1 MKTGY
6 KSITKLQAHLEEKIK
21 FVEGKFDEDDLGFIV
36 DNNTVLHLYALN
48 EENLEPI
55 VNYLIE
61 NKPEYLIGIMIKNN
75 QDKTPLDI
83 AYENE
88 NTRTLRLMFKGLEAL
103 KQDHASKR
111 LYEVFPALILSG
123 SKTFQDYLNTCFF
136 QTIQMKSMQYL
147 SMKSSQDEIITSHT
161 SCILSSEFLDKMM
174 NKSPEE
180 NILKEKMKQLQIMD
194 EEFQKEK
201 EKAEEERR
209 AKKQRYNY
217 SYL

>member
-1 MKTGY
+1 LVLKTGY
-6 KSITKLQAHLEEKIK
+6 KSITKLQAHLDEKIK
-21 FVEGKFDEDDLGFIV
+21 FTEGKFNEDDLSFIV

-48 EENLEPI
+48 EECLEPI
-55 VNYLIE
+55 INYMIE

-75 QDKTPLDI
+75 KDKTPLQI
-83 AYENE
+83 AFENE

-103 KQDHASKR
+103 GQDHASKR

-147 SMKSSQDEIITSHT
+147 SMKSTNDEIITSHT
-161 SCILSSEFLDKMM
+161 SCILSSEFLDKVM

-180 NILKEKMKQLQIMD
+180 NILREKMKQLQIMD

-201 EKAEEERR
+201 EKMEERR
-209 AKKQRYNY
+209 KAKKQRY
-217 SYL
+217 